1 MTPFRIIQIAAVIG
15 VTNSVFFMFPMRV
28 HAEDADL
35 GSTREQWRQHVRDVK
50 RRVQEEAAQRR
61 LEQPRAGAQPSREDE
76 ARRLSEIVRSDD
88 SLVPGDVV
96 MTDRGMFVFKGRSN
110 EAISAR
116 DFEPVEGPGLK
127 AQGK

>member
-1 MTPFRIIQIAAVIG
+1 MQIAVMLGLVTSFFSGRPIG
-15 VTNSVFFMFPMRV
+15 V

-35 GSTREQWRQHVRDVK
+35 GSISQEQWRAHVRDTK

-61 LEQPRAGAQPSREDE
+61 LDRTRVEPSREDE
-76 ARRLSEIVRSDD
+76 ARRRSEVVLSDD

-96 MTDRGMFVFKGRSN
+96 VTDKGMFVFKGR
-110 EAISAR
+110 AR

-127 AQGK
+127 ANGK